1 MQIIEY
7 LKSLFWTP
15 PPMPAHKLPLAA
27 RIAGVERI
35 IREVGDFFFAQ
46 GFLDGF
52 IAGIAASALFI
63 GTAIIVCL
71 LLSRRTNASPR

>member
-15 PPMPAHKLPLAA
+15 PPMPAYKLPLVA
-27 RIAGVERI
+27 RITGVERI
-35 IREVGDFFFAQ
+35 IKEVGEFFFAQ

-52 IAGIAASALFI
+52 IAGVSASGLLV
-63 GTAIIVCL
+63 GTSITVCL
-71 LLSRRTNASPR
+71 LISRRTNASPR